1 MTTESRP
8 QWPQEAR
15 TVHDRRID
23 DFNPT
28 ALAHALPAQPIV
40 VGFSGGL
47 DSGVLLHALAAL
59 PAARAHGL
67 RALHVH
73 HGLHP
78 DADGWAAHCQRIC
91 AELGL
96 ALHVARVSVDHDLGI
111 GLEAAARHARYAAFR
126 AQLAEHEVLALAH
139 HQDDQA
145 ETVLLR
151 LLRASGSDGLA
162 AMQQWRGLAP
172 NSIWRPLLKQPRAAL
187 LAYAQA
193 NALHW
198 IDDPSNAVHGP
209 DRNFLRHQVLPLL
222 RQRWPQAGAALARSA
237 ELLAED
243 AQSLRSEAAARLAG
257 VLASDPAT
265 VSVTAL
271 LAQPAPWR
279 ARLLRLWIEQQGLP
293 PLRGG
298 AIAIIESQLLHAR
311 TDAQPQYRWQ
321 GVRMQRWRDLLHVG
335 IEQQPLPVDWQAT
348 WDTHAPLQLPDGSR
362 LQLDTP
368 FDSPVLVRARRGGER
383 IRLPGRSHHH
393 SLRHVLQQQAVPPWQ
408 RERLPLLFAADGE
421 LLAAGDGIL
430 SARWQA
436 WQEHSG
442 ARLGWISP

>member
-1 MTTESRP
+1 MRKPYTDTNRF
-8 QWPQEAR
+8 
-15 TVHDRRID
+15 D
-23 DFNPT
+23 PT
-28 ALAHALPAQPIV
+28 GLPHALPAQPIV

-47 DSGVLLHALAAL
+47 DSSVLLHALAAL

-78 DADGWAAHCQRIC
+78 DADDWAAHCQQVC
-91 AELGL
+91 AHLGL
-96 ALHVARVSVDHDLGI
+96 ALHIARVNVDHDQGI

-162 AMQQWRGLAP
+162 AMQQWRELAP
-172 NSIWRPLLKQPRAAL
+172 NTIWRPLLDQPRTAL

-193 NALHW
+193 NTLHW
-198 IDDPSNAVHGP
+198 IDDPSNAEHGP
-209 DRNFLRHQVLPLL
+209 DRNFLRHRVLPLL
-222 RQRWPQAGAALARSA
+222 RERWPQAGAALARSA

-243 AQSLRSEAAARLAG
+243 AQSLRSEAAVRLTG

-293 PLRGG
+293 PLRGS
-298 AIAIIESQLLHAR
+298 AIVIIDSQLLHAR

-335 IEQQPLPVDWQAT
+335 IEQSPLPSDWQAH
-348 WDTHAPLQLPDGSR
+348 WDPYTPLQLPGGGSLR
-362 LQLDTP
+362 LEP
-368 FDSPVLVRARRGGER
+368 APAHVDSALLVRARRGGER
-383 IRLPGRSHHH
+383 IRLPGRNHHH
-393 SLRHVLQQQAVPPWQ
+393 SLRHVLQQHAVPPWQ
-408 RERLPLLFAADGE
+408 RAGLPLLYAADGE
-421 LLAAGDGIL
+421 LLAAGDRII

-436 WQEHSG
+436 WQDQNG
-442 ARLGWISP
+442 TRLYWDQTHAAV

>member
-1 MTTESRP
+1 
-8 QWPQEAR
+8 
-15 TVHDRRID
+15 
-23 DFNPT
+23 
-28 ALAHALPAQPIV
+28 
-40 VGFSGGL
+40 
-47 DSGVLLHALAAL
+47 
-59 PAARAHGL
+59 
-67 RALHVH
+67 
-73 HGLHP
+73 
-78 DADGWAAHCQRIC
+78 
-91 AELGL
+91 
-96 ALHVARVSVDHDLGI
+96 
-111 GLEAAARHARYAAFR
+111 
-126 AQLAEHEVLALAH
+126 
-139 HQDDQA
+139 
-145 ETVLLR
+145 
-151 LLRASGSDGLA
+151 
-162 AMQQWRGLAP
+162 
-172 NSIWRPLLKQPRAAL
+172 
-187 LAYAQA
+187 
-193 NALHW
+193 
-198 IDDPSNAVHGP
+198 
-209 DRNFLRHQVLPLL
+209 
-222 RQRWPQAGAALARSA
+222 
-237 ELLAED
+237 
-243 AQSLRSEAAARLAG
+243 
-257 VLASDPAT
+257 
-265 VSVTAL
+265 
-271 LAQPAPWR
+271 
-279 ARLLRLWIEQQGLP
+279 LRLWIEQQGLP

-335 IEQQPLPVDWQAT
+335 IEQAPLPADWQAT